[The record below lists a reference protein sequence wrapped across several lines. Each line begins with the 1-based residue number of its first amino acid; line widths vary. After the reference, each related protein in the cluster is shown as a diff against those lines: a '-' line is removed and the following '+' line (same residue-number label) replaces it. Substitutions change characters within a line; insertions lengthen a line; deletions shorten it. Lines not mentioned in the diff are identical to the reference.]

1 MNRSR
6 SRSIILP
13 VLCALLCGVGCAGGE
28 AEMEAELPSG
38 VVPDSGVTGR
48 DDSGIPERDAG
59 PSEDRDAGTSG
70 DTDAGAA
77 DAGTTDAGR
86 GDAGSPESTDAG
98 GLTDGGAPI
107 PADGGTQVTGTMPA
121 RLTLA
126 GSPYRVV
133 GNAQYVVTI
142 PAGQTTTVEPGVV
155 IDFKGNPDVTKAD
168 VRGGAQDV
176 MNHQNGRVELRVY
189 GRILVQGTAQAPV
202 TLTSTNPYGWWG
214 MNFFGEASKG
224 TGHPS
229 FVHMVFE
236 KVRKNEYNGDRDR
249 TRGALWAHYP
259 GPVTIQHSLFRDN
272 EASGKCGALDLMFTD
287 GSVVTDTVFENN
299 RTLDI
304 DRFATGNGATSGGGA
319 MCVTHGRNSVVRGN
333 TFRNNTL
340 SAFRGSQSNALVART
355 YEVWPNGANHYDLG
369 GGGALHYFQ
378 PDNDLIE
385 NNLFENNAAVGGP
398 GAALYLEDVPNAGI
412 TLKGNQFLRNQAG
425 AGGVIVCNR
434 GGGSGIELVLGAGN
448 TFSNNTVKG
457 AAAPQVSGDCAR

>member
-6 SRSIILP
+6 NRSVALS
-13 VLCALLCGVGCAGGE
+13 VLCACLGAVGCAGDARPN
-28 AEMEAELPSG
+28 AE
-38 VVPDSGVTGR
+38 VPFVPGTDSLGGG
-48 DDSGIPERDAG
+48 DAGAPEQDAG
-59 PSEDRDAGTSG
+59 PSGDRDAGGPRDADAGQADAGAPDAGSSG
-70 DTDAGAA
+70 GTDAGTS
-77 DAGTTDAGR
+77 D
-86 GDAGSPESTDAG
+86 G
-98 GLTDGGAPI
+98 GLTLPTN
-107 PADGGTQVTGTMPA
+107 GGTQVTGTMPV

-142 PAGQTTTVEPGVV
+142 PKGQTTTVEPGVV
-155 IDFKGNPDVTKAD
+155 IDFQGNPDVTQAD
-168 VRGGAQDV
+168 VRDGAQDV
-176 MNHQNGRVELRVY
+176 MNHQDGRVELRVY

-214 MNFFGEASKG
+214 MNFFGDASKG

-249 TRGALWAHYP
+249 TRGALWAYYP

-272 EASGKCGALDLMFTD
+272 ESSGKCGALDLMFTD

-299 RTLDI
+299 RTLDV
-304 DRFATGNGATSGGGA
+304 DRFASGNGATSGGGA
-319 MCVTHGRNSVVRGN
+319 MCVTHGRNSTVRGN

-340 SAFRGSQSNALVART
+340 SAFRGSHANALVSRT
-355 YEVWPNGANHYDLG
+355 YEVWPNGSNHYDLG

-385 NNLFENNAAVGGP
+385 DNRFENNTAVGGP
-398 GAALYLEDVPNAGI
+398 GAALYLEDVPNAGV
-412 TLKGNQFLRNQAG
+412 TLKGNQFIGNRAG

-434 GGGSGIELVLGAGN
+434 GSGTGVELVLGAGN
-448 TFSNNTVKG
+448 TFSGNTING
-457 AAAPQVSGDCAR
+457 AVAPQVTGDCAR